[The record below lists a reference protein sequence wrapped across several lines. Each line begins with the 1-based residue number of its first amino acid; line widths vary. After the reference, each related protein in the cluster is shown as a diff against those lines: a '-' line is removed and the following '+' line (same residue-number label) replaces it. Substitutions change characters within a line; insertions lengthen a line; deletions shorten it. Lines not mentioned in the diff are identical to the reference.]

1 MMRPL
6 LVAFFATAL
15 LAACATPTTEMA
27 TFAPPPVPAP
37 LIETMPNPPVS
48 GERLQWQPGHWNWSG
63 SGYVW
68 QPGEYVPATGHGP
81 LFQPGY
87 WAQTP
92 TGWVWQPAR
101 WTS

>member
-1 MMRPL
+1 MRRFV
-6 LVAFFATAL
+6 VAFFATAML
-15 LAACATPTTEMA
+15 SACGTPTTETA
-27 TFAPPPVPAP
+27 TYTPPPVPAP
-37 LIETMPNPPVS
+37 LVETMPKPPVS
-48 GERLQWQPGHWNWSG
+48 AEPLQWQPGHWNWNG

-68 QPGEYVPATGHGP
+68 QSGEYVPATGHGP

-92 TGWVWQPAR
+92 NGWVWRSAR